1 MPDAPGLSGRWLG
14 RYDYDGMAMEPVSFE
29 AELTESSGSLGGRI
43 FEPNTFRD
51 DRGAT
56 LEARIEGHCSGDE
69 VRFVKVYL
77 GFDQGGDPV
86 YAGTVDAA
94 RKRIEGRWSFAGL
107 PGVSGR
113 FVMMR
118 KPRAAIAREQ
128 LAVEGVEI

>member
-1 MPDAPGLSGRWLG
+1 MPDVPGLSGRWLG

-29 AELTESSGSLGGRI
+29 AELTEVPGSLGGRI

-51 DRGAT
+51 DRGAA
-56 LEARIEGHCSGDE
+56 LEA
-69 VRFVKVYL
+69 
-77 GFDQGGDPV
+77 
-86 YAGTVDAA
+86 
-94 RKRIEGRWSFAGL
+94 RIEGRWSFAGL

-128 LAVEGVEI
+128 LAVEGIEI

>member
-1 MPDAPGLSGRWLG
+1 MPDVPGLRGRWLG
-14 RYDYDGMAMEPVSFE
+14 LYDYDGMAMEPVSFE
-29 AELTESSGSLGGRI
+29 AELTEVPGSLGGRI

-51 DRGAT
+51 DRGAA

-69 VRFVKVYL
+69 LRFVKVYL

-128 LAVEGVEI
+128 LAVEGIEI